1 MALTEEQKA
10 PIAQN
15 RELAIAKRR
24 EREAASATPEAKRAR
39 EASRRAKARA
49 PRPRGRA
56 AAASAARPAPTRRCS
71 RPSASPCACTASP
84 GCPTELLTKGDVM
97 LAEYLLPRHRWRTL
111 PTLERRNPR
120 NTQWTAM
127 KLYLRRQLRECA
139 HERWGGE
146 EGLATERARRRQ
158 AQWDKAKK
166 KTRSVFSA

>member
-1 MALTEEQKA
+1 MALGWLPCSLSALA
-10 PIAQN
+10 PWAGPG
-15 RELAIAKRR
+15 
-24 EREAASATPEAKRAR
+24 EAVCLHCK
-39 EASRRAKARA
+39 
-49 PRPRGRA
+49 
-56 AAASAARPAPTRRCS
+56 
-71 RPSASPCACTASP
+71 P
-84 GCPTELLTKGDVM
+84 GLPDFELLTKGDAI
-97 LAEYLLPRHRWRTL
+97 AEYLLPESTLRTL

>member
-10 PIAQN
+10 RIAQN

-39 EASRRAKARA
+39 SEPAREGA
-49 PRPRGRA
+49 RA
-56 AAASAARPAPTRRCS
+56 AAAVAPRCGECG
-71 RPSASPCACTASP
+71 AP
-84 GCPTELLTKGDVM
+84 GPDAPLLEAFGVAVCLHCKPGLPDFELLTKGDA
-97 LAEYLLPRHRWRTL
+97 LAEYLLPESTLRTL
-111 PTLERRNPR
+111 PTLERQNPR